1 MRHHLLALSSGLLL
15 LAAGCQKDAEKIE
28 PPGVGQAFPTVLIP
42 PQGSMVSKSGSQDAL
57 QITFRT
63 PVKLEEIAS
72 YYRSQFGKPG
82 WIIVSDLTDST
93 GAVSMHV
100 EWSATRQ
107 PMWVRLAPV
116 GGATEVEMAG
126 AVPGLDSAY
135 VRRSREAADTSNTFV
150 PR

>member
-63 PVKLEEIAS
+63 PVKLEDIAS
-72 YYRSQFGKPG
+72 YYRSQFGQPG
-82 WIIVSDLTDST
+82 WIIVSDMTDSA
-93 GAVSMHV
+93 GAIAMHV
-100 EWSATRQ
+100 DWSATQQ
-107 PMWVRLAPV
+107 PMWLRMTTVP
-116 GGATEVEMAG
+116 GGTEIEMVG
-126 AVPGLDSAY
+126 AVPDRDTSY
-135 VRRSREAADTSNTFV
+135 VRRSREAADSSNSFV